1 MNPDGP
7 VVVIGATGIDIKGR
21 AVEPLQLG
29 TSVTGIVRS
38 SRGGVARNVAENLAR
53 LEVPTVLLSAVGQDH
68 DGEYLLDHT
77 TAAGV
82 DTSRVLRLPAA
93 HTGSYVSLLDQDGH
107 RVYAIAE
114 YDIISAISPSY
125 LQSHRRVLADAS
137 MLVIDANLSPRA
149 LATVF
154 RLARRYAVPVCA
166 DPTSNVLATKL
177 IPHLA
182 ALQMVAPDAQ
192 EAAILCGAP
201 DAPAT
206 SEEAIDTAQRLVSL
220 GVEVAIVTLG
230 EMGLAYSDG
239 SSAGHIAALNTSVV
253 DRAGV
258 GDALT
263 AAVIFGLLNE
273 MPTDEA
279 LRLGIAAAAL
289 TLRTRESVHPDLTL
303 DLLYDQLIV

>member
-239 SSAGHIAALNTSVV
+239 SGSGHIPAIHTPVL
-253 DRAGV
+253 DRVGV

-263 AAVIFGLLNE
+263 SAVIFGLLNE

-289 TLRTRESVHPDLTL
+289 TLGTRESVHPDLNL

>member
-1 MNPDGP
+1 MNLDGP

-21 AVEPLQLG
+21 AAEPLQRG
-29 TSVTGIVRS
+29 TSVTGVVRS
-38 SRGGVARNVAENLAR
+38 SLGGVARNVAENLAR

-68 DGEYLLDHT
+68 DGDYLLDQT
-77 TAAGV
+77 AAAGV
-82 DTSRVLRLPAA
+82 DTTRALRLPDQ
-93 HTGSYVSLLDQDGH
+93 HTGSYVALLDEEGQ

-114 YDIISAISPSY
+114 YDILSAISPSY
-125 LQSHRRVLADAS
+125 LQSHRRLFADAS

-154 RLARRYAVPVCA
+154 RMARRYSLPVCA

-177 IPHLA
+177 IPYLA
-182 ALQMVAPDAQ
+182 QLQMVAPDAQ
-192 EAAILCGAP
+192 EAAILCGVP
-201 DAPAT
+201 DVPTT
-206 SEEAIDTAQRLVSL
+206 SEEAIETAQRLVSL

-239 SSAGHIAALNTSVV
+239 SGAGHIAALNTQVI

-289 TLRTRESVHPDLTL
+289 TLRTRESVHPDLNL